1 MMASVAVLMACVAPD
16 APLEEVADVVTETLV
31 TTSDEAHDGDGLPSL
46 SGDVLEGMSL
56 KDMVAALF
64 VVHHPGSAVDAYTEF
79 YERVPVSGFLL
90 LGSNLAASEASNI
103 EFVASLNALGQ
114 VPLLLAIDQEGPPV
128 SRLSTDSLP
137 GHFAAGRGDPA
148 ETKDIFYAR
157 NGLVRNL
164 GANLNFGLVADVSPG
179 PHSYIHR
186 RTFGTD
192 FSNVS
197 DHVGSAAAGR
207 VPGVAQTLKHF
218 PGHGMTAA
226 DTHVTIPRVSMSKSE
241 WQTTHAVPFRT
252 GISQGADAVML
263 SHVVVV
269 DVDDQPASLSQ
280 TWVEV
285 LRNDWGFE
293 GLIVTDD
300 LAMLSASGE
309 AEFAD
314 PVLNAIRAIRA
325 GVDLIVHTDF
335 GPVSGDGSRYEA
347 VVMGIVEAVESGE
360 IDFVTVYQAA
370 QRVVAFRLLLSDL
383 SDEGDANDVINYRGE
398 DCTDRC

>member
-1 MMASVAVLMACVAPD
+1 
-16 APLEEVADVVTETLV
+16 
-31 TTSDEAHDGDGLPSL
+31 
-46 SGDVLEGMSL
+46 
-56 KDMVAALF
+56 
-64 VVHHPGSAVDAYTEF
+64 
-79 YERVPVSGFLL
+79 
-90 LGSNLAASEASNI
+90 
-103 EFVASLNALGQ
+103 
-114 VPLLLAIDQEGPPV
+114 
-128 SRLSTDSLP
+128 
-137 GHFAAGRGDPA
+137 
-148 ETKDIFYAR
+148 
-157 NGLVRNL
+157 
-164 GANLNFGLVADVSPG
+164 
-179 PHSYIHR
+179 
-186 RTFGTD
+186 
-192 FSNVS
+192 
-197 DHVGSAAAGR
+197 
-207 VPGVAQTLKHF
+207 
-218 PGHGMTAA
+218 
-226 DTHVTIPRVSMSKSE
+226 MSKSE